1 MTKTIAKDTGT
12 PPQGATF
19 ETQIGEGGEL
29 HQIASGDGDVLT
41 TQQGIPVFDDQ
52 NSLKVGDRG
61 GAAESGARAGNDR
74 GLACQVDVHGWSF
87 AGDCRGLTRALRHFS
102 LLTPSPAILLICVKS
117 SFPVQLL
124 ARPARCGS

>member
-12 PPQGATF
+12 PPQGAKF

-29 HQIASGDGDVLT
+29 HQVASGDGDVLT

-61 GAAESGARAGNDR
+61 PS
-74 GLACQVDVHGWSF
+74 
-87 AGDCRGLTRALRHFS
+87 TRA
-102 LLTPSPAILLICVKS
+102 AM
-117 SFPVQLL
+117 
-124 ARPARCGS
+124 ARTARSR